1 MAIDYWQKLEE
12 GGVYHLYNRSINREL
27 LFREEKDYR
36 LFLEKVVKYLWNYLE
51 FYAYC
56 LIPNHFH
63 FLVSVK
69 TKDREI
75 ELILEN
81 EKTKCAKL
89 FLENK
94 ISINKFLEDQFRR
107 LFSSHAMYYNL
118 FYGRQGSL
126 FQKRPK
132 RVAVKTIEK
141 QLRQICYIHHNPIHH
156 FFVKEFD
163 NWKYSSYKLF
173 LTSDKSFINRKKVFQ
188 LFGDGDEKL
197 GRQVFLQL
205 RPAPSRF

>member
-107 LFSSHAMYYNL
+107 LFSSHAIVL
-118 FYGRQGSL
+118 
-126 FQKRPK
+126 
-132 RVAVKTIEK
+132 
-141 QLRQICYIHHNPIHH
+141 
-156 FFVKEFD
+156 
-163 NWKYSSYKLF
+163 
-173 LTSDKSFINRKKVFQ
+173 
-188 LFGDGDEKL
+188 
-197 GRQVFLQL
+197 
-205 RPAPSRF
+205 